1 MNYKTSLYLNIFNIC
16 VFICTCVGHLFFF
29 LNEVWSLVAQF
40 ALELSVAEDD
50 FELDLQSLLAFRGD

>member
-1 MNYKTSLYLNIFNIC
+1 MYIGVHVI
-16 VFICTCVGHLFFF
+16 FFF

-40 ALELSVAEDD
+40 VLELTVPEDD